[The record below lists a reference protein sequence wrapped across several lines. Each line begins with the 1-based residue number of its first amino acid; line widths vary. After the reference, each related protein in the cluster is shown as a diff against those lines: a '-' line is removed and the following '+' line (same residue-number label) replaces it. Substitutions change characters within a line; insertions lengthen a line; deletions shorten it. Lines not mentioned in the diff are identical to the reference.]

1 MIKIFFK
8 IIITIY
14 FFMASALAENIKDL
28 EISGNKRISKD
39 TIIVLGKIKITENYD
54 TDRLNNVLKNL
65 YNTNFFNNINLSI
78 ENQVLKIDIIENPII
93 EDVEITGV
101 KNKKLLETINN
112 EQIHHINN
120 RDLEYIIYKIN
131 DNYSHN

>member
-14 FFMASALAENIKDL
+14 FFMASALAENIKDV

-65 YNTNFFNNINLSI
+65 YNTNFFNNI
-78 ENQVLKIDIIENPII
+78 
-93 EDVEITGV
+93 GG
-101 KNKKLLETINN
+101 KLLSLI
-112 EQIHHINN
+112 IHTLFTPGKLFFI
-120 RDLEYIIYKIN
+120 KIPVLFKI
-131 DNYSHN
+131 SFPI